1 MGVLVNT
8 SGGQATGAFSASYSQ
23 HDLEAGISADRE
35 KAGSTTFD
43 ASRIS
48 DVYSERSRVSA
59 PFLWVNREK
68 ESET

>member
-1 MGVLVNT
+1 MGVLVNA

-48 DVYSERSRVSA
+48 DVYSDIDSVQPPSLSLITQTR
-59 PFLWVNREK
+59 F
-68 ESET
+68 